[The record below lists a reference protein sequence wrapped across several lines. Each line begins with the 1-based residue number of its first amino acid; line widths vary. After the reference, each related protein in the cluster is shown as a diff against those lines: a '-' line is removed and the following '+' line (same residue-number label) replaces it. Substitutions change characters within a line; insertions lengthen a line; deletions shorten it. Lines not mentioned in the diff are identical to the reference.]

1 MLQQVIKSKK
11 LLILYLNLAIR
22 YMKEKGLHPKLLNQ
36 AYTNKWFKLFV
47 KKEFGGAELSLSLAM
62 IELFKASEL
71 DGSLG
76 WCVNLGSGA
85 SYFSGFM
92 NKDAVIELLSEE
104 KSAFAGSGE
113 IGEATRIKD
122 KYSISGKW
130 SRCTGSDHATA
141 FTVNAMLSD
150 GVQKS
155 FVIPKQKVKTIND
168 WTMMGLKRSSTHQL
182 NIEKALIP
190 IGYGFEIGQLNPET
204 SYAVHNI
211 PFETFARGCM
221 IASLLGIA
229 QKLIN
234 EVNMDADINSKKGVL
249 AATIELE
256 KEVNFYNRDALS
268 IVKQIEEHIRL
279 EKEIYDYSEQLKEEV
294 IDAAKRISKKA
305 HLVYYACGLRA
316 ADEKTPFNITFR
328 DLLVAGQ
335 HPLFR

>member
-11 LLILYLNLAIR
+11 SLILYLNLAIR

-47 KKEFGGAELSLSLAM
+47 KKEFRGAELSLSSAM

-92 NKDAVIELLSEE
+92 NKEAVMELLFDE

-113 IGEATRIKD
+113 LGDAKTLNIGFEV
-122 KYSISGKW
+122 SGTW
-130 SRCTGSDHATA
+130 TRCTGSDHATA
-141 FTVNAMLSD
+141 FTVNA
-150 GVQKS
+150 VQKNGMIQS
-155 FVIPKQKVKTIND
+155 YILPKEKVTTKNT
-168 WTMMGLKRSSTHQL
+168 WSMMGLKNSSTYQL
-182 NIEKALIP
+182 IAQKLKVP
-190 IGYGFEIGQLNPET
+190 KRYCFEIGKLNPET
-204 SYAVHNI
+204 SYAVHSI

-234 EVNMDADINSKKGVL
+234 EVNKDADINSKKGVL

-256 KEVNFYNRDALS
+256 KEISFYKRDTFSL
-268 IVKQIEEHIRL
+268 VKQIEDQMQK
-279 EKEIYDYSEQLKEEV
+279 EKEIADYSEQLKEEV
-294 IDAAKRISKKA
+294 IEAAKRISKKA

-316 ADEKTPFNITFR
+316 ADERTPFNITFR

-335 HPLFR
+335 HPMFR